1 MPHLMLPFVLLMLL
15 AAGWLVV
22 MARLLLRLVEHE
34 PKIYAALG
42 RPVLRVLYW
51 EIPDEERH
59 ARGLQAAVVRSDG
72 EHRARRRDYTPEEL
86 RRVSN
91 LLEFIAVGR
100 FRMMHDAEA
109 RRLAEWLRTILALFP
124 LGLAGFLVFATR
136 SPV

>member
-1 MPHLMLPFVLLMLL
+1 MTHLMLPFVLLMLL
-15 AAGWLVV
+15 AAGWLAV

-42 RPVLRVLYW
+42 SPVLRVLHW

-59 ARGLQAAVVRSDG
+59 ARGLQAAVVRREG
-72 EHRARRRDYTPEEL
+72 EQHPRRPDYTPEEL

-91 LLEFIAVGR
+91 LLEFIVGGR

-109 RRLAEWLRTILALFP
+109 RRLSEWLRTILALFP
-124 LGLAGFLVFATR
+124 LGLTAFLVFASRT
-136 SPV
+136 PV